1 VTASCERRVS
11 VSVVTTVPSGSSAD
25 PWPIRPLLAG
35 LVDDAS
41 LVQPR
46 LTAPSIDAVV
56 ARYLSARDGGYG
68 GMLGHLVCPVSRLPQ
83 LVTEL
88 ARSAPARPV
97 ELALVVD
104 TGLGAVPKA
113 LSTVFSRSSLLTPRT
128 VETAAPPDV
137 DAVWL
142 ERVSEF
148 VPDDVTAVV
157 EPRRPHDGTD
167 VEAWLDAVQKVAE
180 HGCTPKLRAGG
191 QRASD
196 VPTIDEVE
204 RFLEVTVGAGRG
216 FTAIGLREAVRPGPE
231 TEADRGRHGVL
242 NLLLAVARMLGTG
255 GEGTVA
261 EALHETDPRK
271 LAADAEALS
280 DRTVDEVRGH
290 FSCCGLDPDPMS
302 VSEFAQLGLL

>member
-1 VTASCERRVS
+1 MS
-11 VSVVTTVPSGSSAD
+11 VTTVPSGSSAD

-46 LTAPSIDAVV
+46 VGADGTAPGIDAVV

-68 GMLGHLVCPVSRLPQ
+68 AMLGHLVCPISRLPA

-88 ARSAPARPV
+88 ARSAPAQPV
-97 ELALVVD
+97 EVALVVD

-137 DAVWL
+137 DAMWL

-157 EPRRPHDGTD
+157 EPRRPLGGSPEET
-167 VEAWLDAVQKVAE
+167 EAWLDAVRRVSE
-180 HGCTPKLRAGG
+180 HGCTPKLRSGG
-191 QRASD
+191 PRVSD
-196 VPTIDEVE
+196 VPSVEEIE
-204 RFLEVTVGAGRG
+204 RFLDVTVGEGHG
-216 FTAIGLREAVRPGPE
+216 FTAIGLREAVRPSPE
-231 TEADRGRHGVL
+231 TGADRGRHGVL
-242 NLLLAVARMLGTG
+242 NLLVATARRLGT

-261 EALHETDPRK
+261 DALHETSG
-271 LAADAEALS
+271 EALVAEIEAMS
-280 DRTVDEVRGH
+280 VRTVDQVRAT
-290 FSCCGLDPDPMS
+290 FSCCGIDPDPMS
-302 VSEFAQLGLL
+302 IREFATLGLL

>member
-1 VTASCERRVS
+1 M
-11 VSVVTTVPSGSSAD
+11 
-25 PWPIRPLLAG
+25 
-35 LVDDAS
+35 DDAS

-68 GMLGHLVCPVSRLPQ
+68 AMLGHLVCPVSRLPQ

-88 ARSAPARPV
+88 ARSAPTRPV
-97 ELALVVD
+97 DLALVVD

-148 VPDDVTAVV
+148 VPEEVTAVV
-157 EPRRPHDGTD
+157 EPRRPLDAGAEG
-167 VEAWLDAVQKVAE
+167 VEAWLDAVTKVAE
-180 HGCTPKLRAGG
+180 HGCTPKLRCGG
-191 QRASD
+191 QRPSD
-196 VPTIDEVE
+196 VPTVEQVE

-216 FTAIGLREAVRPGPE
+216 FTAIGLREAVRPSPE
-231 TEADRGRHGVL
+231 TAGDRGRHGVL
-242 NLLLAVARMLGTG
+242 NLLVAVSRMVAG

-261 EALHETDPRK
+261 DALHETDARR
-271 LAADAEALS
+271 LVADVEALS
-280 DRTVDEVRGH
+280 DRTVDGVRGL
-290 FSCCGLDPDPMS
+290 FTCCGLDPDPMS
-302 VSEFAQLGLL
+302 VNEFATLGLL

>member
-1 VTASCERRVS
+1 M
-11 VSVVTTVPSGSSAD
+11 TTVPSGSSAD

-97 ELALVVD
+97 DLALVVD

-148 VPDDVTAVV
+148 VPEEVVPVV
-157 EPRRPHDGTD
+157 EPRRPHDGLVSGVD
-167 VEAWLDAVQKVAE
+167 LWLDAVRKVAD

-191 QRASD
+191 LRASD

-204 RFLEVTVGAGRG
+204 RFLEVTVGVGRG
-216 FTAIGLREAVRPGPE
+216 FTAIGLREAVRPSPE
-231 TEADRGRHGVL
+231 TEGDRGRHGVL
-242 NLLLAVARMLGTG
+242 NLLVAVARMLGTG

-261 EALHETDPRK
+261 DALRETDPQK
-271 LAADAEALS
+271 LVADVEALS
-280 DRTVDEVRGH
+280 DRTVEGVRAL
-290 FSCCGLDPDPMS
+290 FTCCGLDPDPMS
-302 VSEFAQLGLL
+302 VNEFAALGLL